1 MSIRV
6 EINNR
11 ISEGRLFRL
20 RPHVQSD
27 PNERTVLM
35 SSEIHD
41 LVSGPW
47 PDGPM
52 GIRCGYLRADLESFV
67 ANDVITVCWD
77 PFEARDAK
85 MGRLD
90 PITDEV
96 WDLRSQAPPPSLR
109 VFCRFAE
116 KDVLVALTCN
126 PRSVPI
132 PWLDRLPLRE
142 RRSRERRDA
151 IVKCRREWNVLFP
164 AHQPLSG
171 VDFSDYISTAV
182 LQ

>member
-11 ISEGRLFRL
+11 IAERRLFRL
-20 RPHVQSD
+20 RPHVRSD

-35 SSEIHD
+35 SSEIHE

-67 ANDVITVCWD
+67 ANDVMTVCWD
-77 PFEARDAK
+77 PFKARDAK
-85 MGRLD
+85 IGRLC
-90 PITDEV
+90 PIADEV
-96 WDLRSQAPPPSLR
+96 WDLRSQAPPPGLR

-116 KDVLVALTCN
+116 KDVLVALTCR
-126 PRSVPI
+126 PRSVPV
-132 PWLDRLPLRE
+132 PWLNKLPLLGSN
-142 RRSRERRDA
+142 SREWRHA
-151 IVKCRREWNVLFP
+151 IVECRREWNVLFP

-171 VDFSDYISTAV
+171 VDLSDYISNAV